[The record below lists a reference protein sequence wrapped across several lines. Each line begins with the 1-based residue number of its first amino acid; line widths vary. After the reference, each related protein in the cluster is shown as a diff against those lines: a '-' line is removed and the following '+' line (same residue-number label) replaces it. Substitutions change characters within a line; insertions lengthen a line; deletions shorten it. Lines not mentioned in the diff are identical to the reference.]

1 MHSISLRQLGELLR
15 AEVLGDA
22 DIQIHGI
29 SGIEEAEAGD
39 ISFVANPKY
48 VARIRACRA
57 SALIVGRDLVTDF
70 RPLLV
75 TDDPYLAF
83 TRALKLLLG
92 ETSVRDSGIH
102 ERAIVAPTVRLGE
115 GVSIMANALIEDNV
129 EIGDRSSIYPGTFIG
144 EGSRIGQD
152 AVLYPNVTICPNTII
167 GNNVIIHGGTR
178 LISKQAPGQALSTR
192 IILGDDVEFGA
203 NVTVTGGGTRD
214 TVISRGT
221 KIDNLVGIRA
231 GAQLGENCIIVAQVT
246 VGEDVTLEERVT
258 LAGQV
263 VVAPGVTIGAHAMVG
278 AKSYVE
284 ENLAGKQAYSGS
296 PAQSH
301 GQERRLHVYLRRV
314 PDLQKRISDLEE
326 QVQHQDK
333 ENP

>member
-1 MHSISLRQLGELLR
+1 MRSISLRQLGELLG
-15 AEVLGDA
+15 ADVVGNA

-29 SGIEEAEAGD
+29 SGIDEAEAGD

-48 VARIRACRA
+48 VARIRVCRA

-92 ETSVRDSGIH
+92 ETPVRDGGVH
-102 ERAIVAPTVRLGE
+102 ERAIVAPTVRLGQ
-115 GVSIMANALIEDNV
+115 GVSIMANAVIEDNV
-129 EIGDRSSIYPGTFIG
+129 VIGDRSSIYPGTFIG
-144 EGSRIGQD
+144 EGTQIGQD
-152 AVLYPNVTICPNTII
+152 AVLYPNVTICPNTVI
-167 GNNVIIHGGTR
+167 GNSVIIHGGTS
-178 LISKQAPGQALSTR
+178 LISRQAPDQGHSTR
-192 IILGDDVEFGA
+192 IILGDDVELGA
-203 NVTVTGGGTRD
+203 NVTVAGGGNRD

-231 GAQLGENCIIVAQVT
+231 GAHLGENCIIVAQVT
-246 VGEDVTLEERVT
+246 IGEGVTLEEHVT

-263 VVAPGVTIGAHAMVG
+263 VVAPGVTIGAYSTVG

-284 ENLAGKQAYSGS
+284 ENLAGGQAYSGS
-296 PAQSH
+296 PAQPH
-301 GQERRLHVYLRRV
+301 GLERRLHVYLRRV
-314 PDLQKRISDLEE
+314 PDLQKRISDLEKR
-326 QVQHQDK
+326 VQHQDK
-333 ENP
+333 EKS